1 MKTRIISGIV
11 MIAIAIVFISI
22 GNWPLCVG
30 LCIIACIGYKELL
43 SAMGIIDTKGDSEE
57 KKALL
62 GIQTTGYIC
71 TAALYFCTY
80 AYSATTD
87 RNIIRFFQKP
97 LLMMGIVMIPFFV
110 FAIYYVVTYPRITAP
125 QMMGCYIAYMYVPV
139 LLSYLYTLRENTWGG
154 KYLIWLVIIAASGTD
169 IFAYFTGTM
178 FGKHKLAPIL
188 SPKKSVEGAVGG
200 VIGAVVLA
208 IIFGMILRKFGIEVV
223 PNAGNRIAAKLCNY
237 IPLDFAI
244 ICGIASVISQFGDLL
259 ASGIKRY
266 YKIKDY
272 GNLIPGHGGVLD
284 RFDSIIFVA
293 PVVYM
298 LAVILY

>member
-11 MIAIAIVFISI
+11 MAVIAFVFINLGS
-22 GNWPLCVG
+22 WPLCAG
-30 LCIIACIGYKELL
+30 LCIIACIGYRELL
-43 SAMGIIDTKGDSEE
+43 EAMGIIDSKDKAG
-57 KKALL
+57 KKSIPGVL
-62 GIQTTGYIC
+62 GIGYVC

-80 AYSATTD
+80 AYCATTD
-87 RNIIRFFQKP
+87 KNIIRFFQKP

-110 FAIYYVVTYPRITAP
+110 FAIYYVLNYPKLTAP
-125 QMMGCYIAYMYVPV
+125 HVMGCYFAYMYVPV
-139 LLSYLYTLRENTWGG
+139 LLSYLYTIRENTWAG
-154 KYLIWLVIIAASGTD
+154 KYIIWLVIIAASGTD
-169 IFAYFTGTM
+169 VFAYFTGTLI
-178 FGKHKLAPIL
+178 GKHKLAPVL

-200 VIGAVVLA
+200 VAGAIVLA
-208 IIFGMILRKFGIEVV
+208 ILFGLILTKFGIELV
-223 PNAGNRIAAKLCNY
+223 PNASNRVAEKLCHY

-244 ICGIASVISQFGDLL
+244 ICGVASVISQFGDLL

-266 YKIKDY
+266 FNIKDY

-298 LAVILY
+298 LSVVLF